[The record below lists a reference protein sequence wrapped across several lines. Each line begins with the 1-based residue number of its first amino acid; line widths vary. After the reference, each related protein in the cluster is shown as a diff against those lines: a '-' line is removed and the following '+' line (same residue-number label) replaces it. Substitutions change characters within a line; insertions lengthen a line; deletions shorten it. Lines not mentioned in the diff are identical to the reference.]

1 MTLYKKSLF
10 IFRRDL
16 RLEDNTGLIYALKN
30 SEEVIPCFIIDDQI
44 TNNFKNSSHRIEF
57 LNQSLVDLNKQLNK
71 KKNSLRIF
79 KGETKPIIQKIMSKY
94 KINGVF
100 LNGDYT
106 RFAQNREGE
115 IEELCNKNKI
125 GFNKYADYLLHM
137 PDEIQTH
144 KETPYTVYSH
154 FFKTAKTIPIR
165 KIIKNNFNNYY
176 KDEIKDSISIDMLKK
191 RVKKN
196 NNGGRTNALKILKN
210 IHMFKDYQKTRNYPF
225 LDKTTK
231 LSAHNR
237 FGTVSIREVYH
248 TIKENLGEEH
258 ILIGEIY
265 WREFFTYILHHF
277 PNSQFKTF
285 KKKFQNIQWSPN
297 VRDYHAWCE
306 GKTGFPIIDAGMRQL
321 NKTGFIHNRIR
332 MIVASFLTKDL
343 HIDWKKG
350 ERYFAEKLVDYDP
363 AVNVG
368 NWQWAAST
376 GCDAVPYFRIF
387 NPWLQ
392 QEKFDQDC
400 NYIKKW
406 IPELKSVQPNEIHNL
421 WEKRPDGLT
430 YPKPI
435 IDHIIESA
443 KAKEIF
449 KMQK

>member
-1 MTLYKKSLF
+1 MVFYKNSLF

-16 RLEDNTGLIYALKN
+16 RLEDNTGLINALKN
-30 SEEVIPCFIIDDQI
+30 SEKVIPCFIVDNQIMNYFNDD
-44 TNNFKNSSHRIEF
+44 SHRKEF
-57 LNQSLVDLNKQLNK
+57 LNQSLTDLNEQLNK
-71 KKNSLRIF
+71 VKSKLQIF
-79 KGETKPIIQKIMSKY
+79 KGNTTSLVQKIISDQ
-94 KINGVF
+94 KIEGIF
-100 LNGDYT
+100 LNRDYT
-106 RFAQNREGE
+106 RFAQTREME
-115 IEELCNKNKI
+115 IEKLCKKNKVD
-125 GFNKYADYLLHM
+125 FNRYTDYQLHI
-137 PDEIQTH
+137 PDEIHTRDD
-144 KETPYTVYSH
+144 KPYTVYSH
-154 FFKTAKTIPIR
+154 FFKAARTIPVR
-165 KIIKNNFNNYY
+165 KVIKNNFRNYY
-176 KDEIKDSISIDMLKK
+176 NEKIKGNITTEIIKK
-191 RVKKN
+191 EVKN
-196 NNGGRTNALKILKN
+196 NFGGRRNGFKILKN
-210 IHMFKDYQKTRNYPF
+210 IQSFKDYQKTRNFPF

-231 LSAHNR
+231 LSPHIR

-258 ILIGEIY
+258 ILIDELY
-265 WREFFTYILHHF
+265 WREFFTYVLHYF

-285 KKKFQNIQWSPN
+285 KKKFEKIQWSKN
-297 VRDYHAWCE
+297 KQDYHAWCE

-321 NKTGFIHNRIR
+321 NKTGFMHNRIR

-343 HIDWKKG
+343 HIDWREG

-406 IPELKSVQPNEIHNL
+406 IPELESIHPNEIHML
-421 WEKRPDGLT
+421 WKEFPNGLA

-435 IDHIIESA
+435 IDHKIESE
-443 KAKEIF
+443 KTKEMF
-449 KMQK
+449 REQNN

>member
-1 MTLYKKSLF
+1 MTLYKNSLF
-10 IFRRDL
+10 MFRRDL

-30 SEEVIPCFIIDDQI
+30 SEEVIPCFIIDSQI
-44 TNNFKNSSHRIEF
+44 MNNCKNSSFRIEF
-57 LNQSLVDLNKQLNK
+57 LNQSLIDVDKQLNK
-71 KKNSLRIF
+71 KKSSLQIF
-79 KGETKPIIQKIMSKY
+79 KGNTRAIIQKIISDH
-94 KINGVF
+94 KIKSVF

-106 RFAQNREGE
+106 KFAQNREME
-115 IEELCNKNKI
+115 IGKLCNKNKI
-125 GFNKYADYLLHM
+125 DFNKYADYLLQV
-137 PDEIQTH
+137 PDEIHTREG
-144 KETPYTVYSH
+144 KPYTIYSH
-154 FFKTAKTIPIR
+154 FFKTAKTIPVR
-165 KIIKNNFNNYY
+165 KVIKNNFGNYY
-176 KDEIKDSISIDMLKK
+176 KGKIKDGISIDIIKK
-191 RVKKN
+191 EIGKN
-196 NNGGRTNALKILKN
+196 NVGGRTNALKILKN
-210 IHMFKDYQKTRNYPF
+210 IHLFKDYQKTRNYPS

-231 LSAHNR
+231 LSPHNR

-258 ILIGEIY
+258 ILINEIY
-265 WREFFTYILHHF
+265 WREFFTYVLHYF

-285 KKKFQNIQWSPN
+285 KKKFEKIQWSAN
-297 VRDYHAWCE
+297 KRDYHAWCE

-321 NKTGFIHNRIR
+321 NKTGFMHNRIR

-343 HIDWKKG
+343 HIDWRKG